1 MSRQEKDFVRR
12 QLAEAESLVSQ
23 ASQQRSKAQELE
35 TALQYSNEKIRLLTD
50 SKSALD
56 SQLLV
61 TARDAEGNKYKIESL
76 SIR

>member
-12 QLAEAESLVSQ
+12 QLTEAESLVSQ